1 MTRNKFRW
9 VLAGAGGLA
18 LLMLIVLF
26 IWLPLPR
33 ADGSVQISLVS
44 VTDDPVRG
52 YTAVFGI
59 TNQSGSTISYLVG
72 SPQIKTNSTWDSS
85 TRHLHGAGKMLPAHQ
100 ATTFAVAA
108 PSIWHRWRVPV
119 FVGQVPAGLDSFR
132 AQLKTNVK
140 RNWLLLEQ
148 GRSPRFFR
156 DPEFA
161 VDASFSPEVSR

>member
-9 VLAGAGGLA
+9 VLAGTISSA

-33 ADGSVQISLVS
+33 ADGSVHISLVR
-44 VTDDPVRG
+44 VTDDPVQG
-52 YTAVFGI
+52 YTAIFGI
-59 TNQSGSTISYLVG
+59 TNQSSSTISYLVG

-85 TRHLHGAGKMLPAHQ
+85 TQHLHGAGKILPAHQ

-108 PSIWHRWRVPV
+108 PSIWHVWRVPV
-119 FVGQVPAGLDSFR
+119 FVGHVPAGPGAFR
-132 AQLKTNVK
+132 AQLKTNVR
-140 RNWLLLEQ
+140 RNWLLLGQ
-148 GRSPRFFR
+148 GRSPRLFR

-161 VDASFSPEVSR
+161 VYARFSPEISR